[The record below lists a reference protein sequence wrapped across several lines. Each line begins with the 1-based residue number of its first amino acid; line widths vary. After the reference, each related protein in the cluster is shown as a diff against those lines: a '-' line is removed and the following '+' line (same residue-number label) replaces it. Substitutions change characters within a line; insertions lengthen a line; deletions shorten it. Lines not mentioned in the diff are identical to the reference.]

1 MKIELSENK
10 VFFEND
16 GSKKEIHPFWL
27 RERVNGDQYVDQGT
41 QQRLFDPTE
50 LKNNI
55 KINKLLI
62 LDDFLEVTFDD
73 GAFAKIAIQSIL
85 KEFVDDNDIK
95 LIQKIKWNSSLKDF
109 NYFQFNENFF
119 ENKSMFDALIKFYQ
133 YGFVIFKNVPT
144 ENNFLV
150 KFANSIGSIRR
161 TNFGE
166 YFDVKSKPNPNDLA
180 YTSLP
185 LAPHTDNPYRNPV
198 PCIQIL
204 HCIENEVSGGFS
216 TLVDGYTVTEELK
229 KNYKDFNYFQ
239 FNENFF
245 EHKSMFDALIKFYQY
260 GFVIFKNVP
269 TENNFLVKFANS
281 IGSIRRTNFGEYFD
295 VKSKPNP
302 NDLAYTS
309 LPLAP
314 HTDNPYRNPV
324 PCIQI
329 LHCIENEVSGGF
341 STLVDGYTVTEEL
354 KKNYKEYY
362 EVLTKTKIRF
372 QFIDDSV
379 VLESWAE
386 MIQLDEYKKF
396 KQVRFSPRLDFV
408 PLMDRDKLELYYSA
422 RNKISELYNSD
433 QYRIEFKLSPGDLL
447 MMDNHRLLHGRTTY
461 DANEGNR
468 FLQGCYIDYDSTE
481 GKLKHLQRKFN
492 N

>member
-50 LKNNI
+50 LKN
-55 KINKLLI
+55 
-62 LDDFLEVTFDD
+62 
-73 GAFAKIAIQSIL
+73 
-85 KEFVDDNDIK
+85 
-95 LIQKIKWNSSLKDF
+95 
-109 NYFQFNENFF
+109 
-119 ENKSMFDALIKFYQ
+119 KSMFDALIKFYQ
-133 YGFVIFKNVPT
+133 YGFVIYKNVPT

-204 HCIENEVSGGFS
+204 HCIENEVSGGYS
-216 TLVDGYTVTEELK
+216 TLVDGYTVTEQLK
-229 KNYKDFNYFQ
+229 NDF
-239 FNENFF
+239 
-245 EHKSMFDALIKFYQY
+245 
-260 GFVIFKNVP
+260 
-269 TENNFLVKFANS
+269 TEF
-281 IGSIRRTNFGEYFD
+281 
-295 VKSKPNP
+295 
-302 NDLAYTS
+302 
-309 LPLAP
+309 
-314 HTDNPYRNPV
+314 
-324 PCIQI
+324 
-329 LHCIENEVSGGF
+329 
-341 STLVDGYTVTEEL
+341 
-354 KKNYKEYY
+354 Y
-362 EVLTKTKIRF
+362 EVLTKIKIRF
-372 QFIDDSV
+372 QFIDESV

-386 MIQLDEYKKF
+386 MISLDENNQF

-408 PLMDRDKLELYYSA
+408 LLLEKSKLELFYKA

-433 QYRIEFKLSPGDLL
+433 DFRIEFKLTPGDLL
-447 MMDNHRLLHGRTTY
+447 MMDNHRLLHGRTVY

-481 GKLKHLQRKFN
+481 GKLKYLKRKFN
-492 N
+492 L